1 MHVRLTNC
9 EADMKKGKSGGI
21 LRSMSYM
28 TASLILFIAAV
39 VITAYLMIRAVVSGG
54 SLTALEGILGIIALL
69 FSVSGFV
76 VPLYGHFI
84 VRIDSKADWR
94 IGAAL
99 NGILMLFLVF
109 LYFLGIQ

>member
-1 MHVRLTNC
+1 
-9 EADMKKGKSGGI
+9 MKKQKSGAI

-28 TASLILFIAAV
+28 TASLILFVAAFAISVYLIVRSV
-39 VITAYLMIRAVVSGG
+39 VTGGSITAF
-54 SLTALEGILGIIALL
+54 EGILGIFALL
-69 FSVSGFV
+69 FSISGFI

-99 NGILMLFLVF
+99 NGLLMLFLVF